1 MSSRMIKNRLMVG
14 AAALPVLLAGP
25 AMAEPQTYNWAGFYA
40 GLNGGGAW
48 SSTHQT
54 TTVPCT
60 EPLGTGYIC
69 ATALPLTP
77 NAAAVGA
84 AYSGSFSGSGFTGG
98 VQAGYNWQTG
108 AAVYGV
114 ELDLESLPRV
124 SAQRAGALPV
134 GFVFPAGTPFSG
146 STSVGADWLFTARGR
161 LGWAFNNLLVY
172 GTGGLAETRL
182 KTSSTYAD
190 SFGGVGSWSSIANK
204 TGWTAGAGVEYAL
217 SKEWTI
223 KAEYLY
229 VNFGSVTAPGTVG
242 GPLGYAS
249 ALSTSNDLTAQIARV
264 GVNYKF

>member
-1 MSSRMIKNRLMVG
+1 MCNNGPSPLEVKRVFLFTVAYLPQRSARGFAIKVIRWPDETQGAMSSRTIKNRLMVG

-25 AMAEPQTYNWAGFYA
+25 AMAAPQTYNWAGFYA
-40 GLNGGGAW
+40 GLHGGGAW

-77 NAAAVGA
+77 HAAGVGA

-124 SAQRAGALPV
+124 SAQRAGAL
-134 GFVFPAGTPFSG
+134 
-146 STSVGADWLFTARGR
+146 
-161 LGWAFNNLLVY
+161 
-172 GTGGLAETRL
+172 
-182 KTSSTYAD
+182 
-190 SFGGVGSWSSIANK
+190 
-204 TGWTAGAGVEYAL
+204 
-217 SKEWTI
+217 
-223 KAEYLY
+223 
-229 VNFGSVTAPGTVG
+229 
-242 GPLGYAS
+242 
-249 ALSTSNDLTAQIARV
+249 
-264 GVNYKF
+264 